1 MNKQSKSRS
10 ILGLCAVL
18 FVFPLTSNADESPGA
33 LTIVVKDQVT
43 ERPIPSAQITLKERE
58 TASTQTL
65 ETNEQGRI
73 IVDEL
78 NPGLYSVNVSKA
90 GFASLFEPSIRV
102 ITRKNVRLDYELR
115 AESIE
120 VVEVRAQQS
129 DLSSSASNVYIDRE
143 SFLNGLLPCSMP

>member
-1 MNKQSKSRS
+1 MNKQVKSRYL
-10 ILGLCAVL
+10 LGLCAVL
-18 FVFPLTSNADESPGA
+18 FVFPLISHADESPGA

-73 IVDEL
+73 MVDEL

-90 GFASLFEPSIRV
+90 GFALLHERTLGL
-102 ITRKNVRLDYELR
+102 IT
-115 AESIE
+115 S
-120 VVEVRAQQS
+120 
-129 DLSSSASNVYIDRE
+129 
-143 SFLNGLLPCSMP
+143 